1 MNVKQ
6 NRTMLMAVLAL
17 LLSLINMPG
26 SYAQCPASISIGS
39 VNVTTASCPS
49 NGGFTINATAG
60 TGATYQITSGPVGYP
75 TSAQNNNTFV
85 GLLPGSYTVKVAC
98 QADPGIFATTS
109 ITIPNSYTQVAANS
123 TVNNVCSASAPGGT
137 ITTSATGS
145 STPFTYA
152 YWQGDPAATDG
163 TLTYTA
169 ANTFTAPAFGTYN
182 VRTKDACG
190 VFVTQQVT
198 VANPYPDVCISQFY
212 LEFGNLT
219 CAQLQDSIFATFY
232 MGPTGA
238 TQFSTLPSA
247 GIDLDIYEN
256 SGTCASPVQGTF
268 VKTYHYNN
276 TSSDNKVKIPNGKN
290 LLLVMRTPCG
300 TACTYCYTYNA
311 ANTQFLQNTFMISKG
326 CVAPGNPVTHS
337 ISVNV
342 NRYYVFPVTWV
353 IKNSSNVVVGTFTAN
368 SLADIP
374 HSFDGLPSDTYTS
387 TATDACSY
395 SDVLTLTPPSG
406 PPDQVAVTYASSFAG
421 CSSTEGQTTLGV
433 IIGGTMANLSNIM
446 PTIIAPSPN
455 NVGVVGTAIGF
466 GTFHWANVIPGATY
480 YIKIENG
487 CGQSDT
493 VNVTVP
499 TDPGSNLIQH
509 TNASVQQL
517 CGGTGDIVVEAA
529 YNGYGAFGY
538 TITNSA
544 NTVVGTGSAPGG
556 IYSNLPAGI
565 YTVTTN
571 VFGCGPYS
579 YSSQVNVLP
588 GGSGPQ
594 IVKKLGV
601 VCESV
606 AGTPL
611 ATGSAI
617 FSFIGAGPL
626 KVDYKKTS
634 QPDASYVNLTN
645 NSDGSETITGLTA
658 DTSYTVRIT
667 DNCGA
672 ATVTEITI
680 GQLSQLHS
688 VNTMQPCVGIPYT
701 LSVPDMVDAT
711 YTWKKNGTLISNSRE
726 IIFPNYSAGDNG
738 TYVCTVVI
746 AGGCVTRN
754 VAVTLNSTLCNTPL
768 PVSLLSFAATAID
781 CTTELSWITG
791 YEQNLSHF
799 EIERSTNGGDF
810 YKEGTVMAA
819 RKSTGNNYHFNCAPQ
834 STTSYYRLRMVDEGG
849 AYAYSNTLKIGAP
862 CNNNRNISVYPNPAK
877 DKIQIANLH
886 KGEIIKIF
894 GINGQLILQ
903 QKATGSNEL
912 LDLSSLAAGT
922 YQIVVADGTEQII
935 NIKLVKA
942 GS

>member
-1 MNVKQ
+1 
-6 NRTMLMAVLAL
+6 MLMAGFFL
-17 LLSLINMPG
+17 LLSLTGMTG
-26 SYAQCPASISIGS
+26 SYAQCPASISISS
-39 VNVTTASCPS
+39 VNVTAASCPS
-49 NGGFTINATAG
+49 NGSFTINATAG
-60 TGATYQITSGPVGYP
+60 TGATYQITSGPLGYP
-75 TSAQNNNTFV
+75 TSAQNNNTFL

-98 QADPGIFATTS
+98 QADPGIFATTNL
-109 ITIPNSYTQVAANS
+109 TIPNTYTQVAAS
-123 TVNNVCSASAPGGT
+123 SVVTNVCSGSAPGGT

-145 STPFTYA
+145 SAPFTYA
-152 YWQGDPAATDG
+152 YWQGDPAAADG
-163 TLTYTA
+163 TLTYTT

-212 LEFGNLT
+212 LDFGNLT
-219 CAQLQDSIFATFY
+219 CAQLQDSIFADFY
-232 MGPTGA
+232 MGPTGTTTFA
-238 TQFSTLPSA
+238 TFPSA

-256 SGTCASPVQGTF
+256 AGTCASPVQGTF
-268 VKTYHYNN
+268 VRTYHYDN
-276 TSSDNKVKIPNGKN
+276 TSYDNTIKIPNGKN

-300 TACTYCYTYNA
+300 IACTYCYTYSA
-311 ANTQFLQNTFMISKG
+311 GNTQFLQNTFMISKG

-368 SLADIP
+368 SLADLP
-374 HSFDGLPSDTYTS
+374 HSFDGLPSDIYTS
-387 TATDACSY
+387 TATDACTNSN
-395 SDVLTLTPPSG
+395 VLTLTPPSG
-406 PPDQVAVTYASSFAG
+406 PPDQAAVTFTASFAG
-421 CSSTEGQTTLGV
+421 CSSIEGQTTLGI
-433 IIGGTMANLSNIM
+433 IIGGTMANLSNVV

-455 NVGVVGTAIGF
+455 NVGVAGTPVGSS
-466 GTFHWANVIPGATY
+466 TFHWANVIPGATY
-480 YIKIENG
+480 YINIDNG
-487 CGQSDT
+487 CGQLDT
-493 VNVTVP
+493 VTVTVP
-499 TDPGSNLIQH
+499 SGSGSSLIQH

-517 CGGTGDIVVEAA
+517 CGGTGDIIVEAA

-544 NTVVGTGSAPGG
+544 NAVVGTGSAPGG
-556 IYSNLPAGI
+556 TYSNLPAGT

-571 VFGCGPYS
+571 VFGCGPYA

-588 GGSGPQ
+588 AGSGPQ
-594 IVKKLGV
+594 ILKKLGV
-601 VCESV
+601 VCESA

-611 ATGSAI
+611 TTGSAI

-645 NSDGSETITGLTA
+645 NSDGSETITGLAA

-672 ATVTEITI
+672 ATVTEMTI
-680 GQLSQLHS
+680 GQLSQLHT
-688 VNTMQPCVGIPYT
+688 VNTMQPCVGSPYT

-711 YTWKKNGTLISNSRE
+711 YTWMKNGTLISTNRE
-726 IIFPNYSAGDNG
+726 IIFPSYTAGDNG

-754 VAVTLNSTLCNTPL
+754 VTVTLNSTLCNTPL
-768 PVSLLSFAATAID
+768 PVGLLSFAATTAD
-781 CTTELSWITG
+781 CNTELNWITAH
-791 YEQNLSHF
+791 EQNLNRF
-799 EIERSTNGGDF
+799 EIESSTNGIDF
-810 YKEGTVMAA
+810 YKEGVVMAT

-834 STTSYYRLRMVDEGG
+834 STTTYYRLRMVDEDG
-849 AYAYSNTLKIGAP
+849 AYTLSNTLKTGAP
-862 CNNNRNISVYPNPAK
+862 CNNNRNISIYPNPAK
-877 DKIQIANLH
+877 DKVQIANLH
-886 KGEIIKIF
+886 KGETIKIL
-894 GINGQLILQ
+894 GMTGQLILQ

-912 LDLSSLAAGT
+912 LNLSGLAAGT
-922 YQIVVADGTEQII
+922 YQVVIADGTEQVI

-942 GS
+942 GM

>member
-6 NRTMLMAVLAL
+6 NRTMLIAGLAF
-17 LLSLINMPG
+17 LLSLIGMPG
-26 SYAQCPASISIGS
+26 SYAQCPASISISS

-60 TGATYQITSGPVGYP
+60 TGATYQITSGPAGYP
-75 TSAQNNNTFV
+75 TSAQNSNVFI

-98 QADPGIFATTS
+98 QADPGIFATTG
-109 ITIPNSYTQVAANS
+109 ITIPNSYTPVAASS
-123 TVNNVCSASAPGGT
+123 TVTNVCSGSAPGGT

-152 YWQGDPAATDG
+152 YWQGDPAAADG

-198 VANPYPDVCISQFY
+198 VANPYPDNLCIAQLQ
-212 LEFGNLT
+212 LEFGDLT
-219 CAQLQDSIFATFY
+219 CAQLQDSIYARFYLSNATL
-232 MGPTGA
+232 
-238 TQFSTLPSA
+238 SSLPPA

-256 SGTCASPVQGTF
+256 TGTCTSPIQGGLI
-268 VKTYHYNN
+268 KNYHYNN
-276 TSSDNKVKIPNGKN
+276 TSTDARVKIPNGIN
-290 LLLVMRTPCG
+290 LLFKVTTACG
-300 TACTYCYTYNA
+300 ISCTYCHTYTPA
-311 ANTQFLQNTFMISKG
+311 ETAFLQNASLVSNG
-326 CVAPGNPVTHS
+326 CVTPGSPITYSLN
-337 ISVNV
+337 VNV
-342 NRYYVFPVTWV
+342 NLFYTFPVVWV
-353 IKNSSNVVVGTFTAN
+353 IKNSAGTVVGTYTAN
-368 SLADIP
+368 SLADLP
-374 HSFDGLPSDTYTS
+374 HSFDGLPADAYTS
-387 TATDACSY
+387 TATDACGNTV
-395 SDVLTLTPPSG
+395 SDVFTSPSG
-406 PPDQVAVTYASSFAG
+406 APNELTVAYIGSNAG
-421 CSSTEGQTTLGV
+421 CTSIEGRTSMTLYVEGV
-433 IIGGTMANLSNIM
+433 MANFSNAIA
-446 PTIIAPSPN
+446 TIIAPSPN
-455 NVGVVGTAIGF
+455 MIGVTSTGSSGYF
-466 GTFHWANVIPGATY
+466 GWQNVIPGATY

-493 VNVTVP
+493 VTAVVP
-499 TDPGSNLIQH
+499 SNISDILVQH
-509 TNASVQQL
+509 TNASVTQL
-517 CGGTGDIVVEAA
+517 CGGTGDIVVDAA
-529 YNGYGAFGY
+529 YNGYGAFSY
-538 TITNSA
+538 VITNSA
-544 NTVVGTGSAPGG
+544 GTPVGAGVTGNAT
-556 IYSNLPAGI
+556 YSNLPAGT
-565 YTVTTN
+565 YTITTN
-571 VFGCGPYS
+571 MAGCGPYS
-579 YSSQVNVLP
+579 YASQVTILP

-601 VCESV
+601 VCENA

-611 ATGSAI
+611 STGSAI

-634 QPDASYVNLTN
+634 QTDASYINLTN
-645 NSDGSETITGLTA
+645 NSDGSETITGLSA

-667 DNCGA
+667 DNCGT

-688 VNTMQPCVGIPYT
+688 VNTMQPCVGSPYT

-711 YTWKKNGTLISNSRE
+711 YSWKKNGTLISNSRE
-726 IIFPNYSAGDNG
+726 IVFPSYSAGDNG

-768 PVSLLSFAATAID
+768 PVSLLSFAAATID
-781 CTTELSWITG
+781 CTTELSWITAH
-791 YEQNLSHF
+791 EQNLSHF
-799 EIERSTNGGDF
+799 EIERSANGGDF
-810 YKEGTVMAA
+810 YKEGAVMAA
-819 RKSTGNNYHFNCAPQ
+819 RKSTGNTYHFNCAPQ
-834 STTSYYRLRMVDEGG
+834 STTSYYRLRMVDEDG
-849 AYAYSNTLKIGAP
+849 AYTYSNTLKIGAP
-862 CNNNRNISVYPNPAK
+862 CGNSRNISVYPNPAK

-886 KGEIIKIF
+886 KGELIKIF

-912 LDLSSLAAGT
+912 VDLSSLAAGT
-922 YQIVVADGTEQII
+922 YQIVVADANGTEQII